1 LIAGIFLIAVLA
13 AGAIG
18 LLMPSIYRA
27 SCIIALGN
35 FGDPV
40 YTTEDTAKELLLS
53 DEMLG
58 GVIAQLKLDAPA
70 KKLRAFKEGIEIKHI
85 ADNVLE
91 ISIETDDQENATK
104 IAKTMVSNFVGQS
117 EERYNKYR
125 GHLSERLVVDQ
136 QTLAALDNE
145 INLTRETQRELEKL
159 PGVSQETL
167 ELRYSRTLEY
177 LNSMESRR
185 ASLMNEYLSLKKEL
199 DFMENAKILAVSE
212 EPTEPVKPRRLMIIS
227 VAGMLGLMVGIFAA
241 FLKEGLERPA
251 E

>member
-1 LIAGIFLIAVLA
+1 MFSGESAVCIAGHLSGSC
-13 AGAIG
+13 AGCRAIS

-40 YTTEDTAKELLLS
+40 YTTEGTVKEILLS

-58 GVIAQLKLDAPA
+58 GVIAQLKLDVTP
-70 KKLRAFKEGIEIKHI
+70 KELRAFKEGIEIKHI
-85 ADNVLE
+85 ADNVVE
-91 ISIETDDQENATK
+91 ISIETEDQENATK

-167 ELRYSRTLEY
+167 ELRYSRT
-177 LNSMESRR
+177 SS
-185 ASLMNEYLSLKKEL
+185 
-199 DFMENAKILAVSE
+199 
-212 EPTEPVKPRRLMIIS
+212 T
-227 VAGMLGLMVGIFAA
+227 
-241 FLKEGLERPA
+241 
-251 E
+251 